1 MSGPI
6 LLIRADANAEIGVGH
21 IMRCV
26 ALAQA
31 WQQTGGRTVFALAE
45 GANELGDRLRSEG
58 ADVAPINAGAGSD
71 ADAVS
76 ISEMCRNFA
85 ARWLVIDG
93 YHFARGYHS
102 QMNTGETRVLV
113 MDDGE
118 SPKNVGCD
126 VLLNSDPQATPECYA
141 DMKHKGI
148 VLLGPQ
154 YALLRREF
162 INASE
167 VGVDVPK
174 IAERVLVTLGGGD
187 AENVTLKVIEALNE
201 VSGVNLRVTV
211 VVGPSN
217 PNKDALQSAA
227 ERSAH
232 NATIVSDIR
241 NMPALMNKADLAIT
255 AGGGTCYELAFMG
268 VPMFLITTAGNHER
282 AVNAFASGNAAFA
295 VGWFHTLSKESLA
308 ASLRTMVSDHALRR
322 RLVTNARNMVD
333 GRGAERVVDAMLS
346 FSSGTSL
353 D

>member
-21 IMRCV
+21 VMRCV

-31 WQQTGGRTVFALAE
+31 WQQTGGRAVFALAE

-58 ADVAPINAGAGSD
+58 ADVVAINASTGSD
-71 ADAVS
+71 EDAAS
-76 ISEMCRNFA
+76 TNEMCRKFGA
-85 ARWLVIDG
+85 VWLVIDG
-93 YHFARGYHS
+93 YHFGPDYHS
-102 QMNTGETRVLV
+102 RINARETRVLV
-113 MDDGE
+113 MDDDE
-118 SPKNVGCD
+118 SPKNVRCD
-126 VLLNSDPQATPECYA
+126 ILLNSDPRATSECYA
-141 DMKHKGI
+141 DMEHKSV
-148 VLLGPQ
+148 VLLGSQ

-162 INASE
+162 LNTNA
-167 VGVDVPK
+167 VRADVPK

-187 AENVTLKVIEALNE
+187 AENVTLDVVEALNE
-201 VSGVNLRVTV
+201 VTGVNLRVTV
-211 VVGPSN
+211 VVGASN

-227 ERSAH
+227 ERSVH
-232 NATIVSDIR
+232 NATIVSDVR
-241 NMPALMNKADLAIT
+241 NMPALMNEADLAIT

-282 AVNAFASGNAAFA
+282 AVKAFASGNAAFA

-308 ASLRTMVSDHALRR
+308 AWLQTVVSDHALRR

-333 GRGAERVVDAMLS
+333 GKGAERVVEAM
-346 FSSGTSL
+346 FRVCKGAGL